1 MSQGMRWGRTA
12 AGERGRPPPA
22 HADAAQEGGEKR
34 YASAT
39 WGRPWGGGVERE
51 EEGEGEEEGGRTG
64 HRRQRAVRRRP
75 EGAVAAVGS
84 GGGAGAPRRPRQ
96 EDDAGRF
103 LPNSGILVVC

>member
-1 MSQGMRWGRTA
+1 
-12 AGERGRPPPA
+12 
-22 HADAAQEGGEKR
+22 
-34 YASAT
+34 
-39 WGRPWGGGVERE
+39 
-51 EEGEGEEEGGRTG
+51 
-64 HRRQRAVRRRP
+64 VRRRP